1 MPPVVAFVAY
11 VGVTTAALVGVTVVA
26 GSAAAF
32 AIGAAVIVGG
42 TMLAAK
48 LATPSISQGVA
59 DNDRSRQVTA
69 RGTIESQKIIYG
81 EALVSG
87 PLSFVGV
94 SGAGN
99 KNLHHVVALAGHQVE
114 AITEIWLDDQII
126 TTSQMSGTDWVQSG
140 TFQPTGTPEESI
152 VKIIKNLGTSV
163 QVADEDL
170 VTSFSEYTAAHRGR
184 GIANIA
190 TTFVLNGESQAIWD
204 KYSPSDIKALVK
216 GRNEIYDPRLDVT
229 VGASPTSATYQA
241 YTDNPALCV
250 ADYLVNTKFGMG
262 IAAAKID
269 WDAVVTAADAC
280 DVLVAI
286 PTSATQK
293 RFTANGVLFA
303 TDKHQTSL
311 NKLLSSMN
319 GSLVFTSGVY
329 VIRAGIYEAPTET
342 ITDDDLVGAISIK
355 TGVERS
361 DRFNTCGGVF
371 IDPAHQH
378 KSMEFPKVQLTAALN
393 RDNSEVLEREI
404 DLPFTNS
411 SYMAQ
416 RLAHKLVQLSDQQK
430 IVSFPCNLGGL
441 RIAVGDRVNVT
452 IEEFSWTNKIFRCMA
467 WAFSDS
473 GGVDL
478 TLAEDD
484 SGSYADPAEGAY
496 STVTEDG
503 TIVDGF
509 PGVPDPAGLAATAG
523 IKSIDLNWT
532 NPSNTSKF
540 DGVILYASTTSA
552 WSGAVEIGRGL
563 LTSFKHDF
571 STTADP
577 IVENYTRWYWVRAIG
592 TGATG
597 QVLSDRN
604 PDNDTS
610 TVTAT
615 AAQNEAQLVEWT
627 VVADASGLRPVN
639 NATVGAQATV
649 NLKNAAGTVLNDAD
663 VLNEVLRTEIL
674 TVELETGDV
683 LDLETGAEVDIQNL
697 GDVAIWAYDSSV
709 TLQGSIANLS
719 TLLTDVTAGLGD
731 VYVQASAPVA
741 GVSGV
746 PNPIVTSSRWYDSDD
761 DNSPYY
767 WSGSAW
773 VSLLDPRI
781 GSNAA
786 SITQLNTDLTTVDG
800 EQTATA
806 SALAILDATVVT
818 LDGTVTTVASDVVD
832 LETTVDDATTG
843 VAATSAAQAALTTR
857 VTTAEGT
864 LSTTSTDVVSLVA
877 DIQSLDK
884 LEDEG
889 TGVLDTLDLED
900 GTAIDLQTNDTVGIA
915 TSTATR
921 ALDARVVITEDGV
934 TAASSDITTLQSDL
948 TSADGLIAAN
958 ASAATALTTRVT
970 IAEGSIST
978 SATDITNLESTVN
991 NPTTGVSAT
1000 SVAQGLLT
1008 TRVEDTE
1015 GDIYTN
1021 AQSID
1026 TLESTVNNPTTGVSA
1041 TSVAQG
1047 LLTTRVEDTEGD
1059 IYTNAQSIDTL
1070 ESTVNNPTTG
1080 VSATSVAQGLL
1091 TTRVEDTEGDIYTN
1105 AQSIDTLESTVDHP
1119 TTGVSVTAS
1128 TVDTLNTWSGVADG
1142 VINSNAS
1149 HVLTLN
1155 TTVGGHSTT
1164 IGQHASSINGIE
1176 GRWGVTIDA
1185 NKNISGFELLSGADT
1200 SSFKI
1205 LANQFLIVDPDSPA
1219 DAQESVFSVDE
1230 EGNTTLQNLTVEGDL
1245 LVTGTVN
1252 TTQLASEAVNSVL
1265 VTETGS
1271 HSVTID
1277 DHVDWE
1283 PIDDITVDTTDA
1295 AGDEPGYVRITVE
1308 CQFISN
1314 DSSNESNSVETRL
1327 LRNVPPATSIQINVG
1342 SKQRAYVTSGTALA
1356 SSATLGTNSDNWGHM
1371 NVWPRVTLVYYD
1383 DDPATG
1389 ENTYYFQGRLDVAT
1403 TSGGAV
1409 IKTANYFQ
1417 ISAEVVYR

>member
-152 VKIIKNLGTSV
+152 VKIIKNLGTSL

-216 GRNEIYDPRLDVT
+216 GRNEIYDPRLDIT

-269 WDAVVTAADAC
+269 WAAVVTAADAC

-378 KSMEFPKVQLTAALN
+378 KSMEFPKIQLTAALN

-509 PGVPDPAGLAATAG
+509 PGVPGPKALAATAG

-540 DGVILYASTTSA
+540 DGVILYASATSA

-577 IVENYTRWYWVRAIG
+577 IVEDFERWYWVRAIG

-615 AAQNEAQLVEWT
+615 AQLVEWT
-627 VVADASGLRPVN
+627 DVADASGDRPAN

-649 NLKNAAGTVLNDAD
+649 DLKNAAGTVLNDAD
-663 VLNEVLRTEIL
+663 VLNEVLRTDIL

-683 LDLETGAEVDIQNL
+683 LDLETGDEVDIQNL
-697 GDVAIWAYDSSV
+697 GDVAVWAYDSNV
-709 TLQGSIANLS
+709 TLQGSIANMS
-719 TLLTDVTAGLGD
+719 LLLDDVTAGLGD

-746 PNPIVTSSRWYDSDD
+746 PDPIVTGSRWYDSDD

-781 GSNAA
+781 GSNAV
-786 SITQLNTDLTTVDG
+786 SLTQLNTSLTSVDG
-800 EQTATA
+800 EQTGTA
-806 SALAILDATVVT
+806 QALAVLDATVVI
-818 LDGTVTTVASDVVD
+818 LDGTMIAATSDVVD
-832 LETTVDDATTG
+832 LETIVEDEATG
-843 VAATSAAQAALTTR
+843 VIATSQALGLLDTR
-857 VTTAEGT
+857 VQTAEGT
-864 LSTTSTDVVSLVA
+864 LLTASTDVVSLVA

-900 GTAIDLQTNDTVGIA
+900 GTSIDLQTNDTVGIA
-915 TSTATR
+915 ISEATR
-921 ALDARVVITEDGV
+921 ALDARVVVTEAGV
-934 TAASSDITTLQSDL
+934 TAASSHITTLQSDL
-948 TSADGLIAAN
+948 ASADGLIAAN
-958 ASAATALTTRVT
+958 ALAERALDTRVKITEGSIDISATDIANLEGTVNNEDTGVTATADAHSLLTIRVQNTEATVNNEETGVSASSEAITALKTT
-970 IAEGSIST
+970 IDDPVTGVVTTASTVSSLVTWSDSAHGVIST
-978 SATDITNLESTVN
+978 SAT
-991 NPTTGVSAT
+991 A
-1000 SVAQGLLT
+1000 
-1008 TRVEDTE
+1008 
-1015 GDIYTN
+1015 
-1021 AQSID
+1021 
-1026 TLESTVNNPTTGVSA
+1026 
-1041 TSVAQG
+1041 
-1047 LLTTRVEDTEGD
+1047 
-1059 IYTNAQSIDTL
+1059 
-1070 ESTVNNPTTG
+1070 
-1080 VSATSVAQGLL
+1080 
-1091 TTRVEDTEGDIYTN
+1091 
-1105 AQSIDTLESTVDHP
+1105 
-1119 TTGVSVTAS
+1119 
-1128 TVDTLNTWSGVADG
+1128 LN
-1142 VINSNAS
+1142 
-1149 HVLTLN
+1149 TLN
-1155 TTVGGHSTT
+1155 TTVGEHSTT
-1164 IGQHASSINGIE
+1164 VGQHASSINGIE

-1185 NKNISGFELLSGADT
+1185 NKNISGFELLSGGTAGSAFRIRAD
-1200 SSFKI
+1200 
-1205 LANQFLIVDPDSPA
+1205 QFLIVDPTSPA
-1219 DAQESVFSVDE
+1219 GDPQDAWVSVV
-1230 EGNTTLQNLTVEGDL
+1230 GGITTLQNLTVQGNL
-1245 LVTGTVN
+1245 LVGGTVN

-1265 VTETGS
+1265 VTESDS

-1308 CQFISN
+1308 CQFMSN
-1314 DSSNESNSVETRL
+1314 DSSNESNGVQTRL

-1342 SKQRAYVTSGTALA
+1342 SKQRTYVTSGTALA
-1356 SSATLGTNSDNWGHM
+1356 AGATLGTNAGNWGHM

-1383 DDPATG
+1383 DGPITG
-1389 ENTYYFQGRLDVAT
+1389 ENTYYFQGKLDVAT
-1403 TSGGAV
+1403 TSNGAV